1 MNELINKVTKLLN
14 DKTID
19 AFIGYGQGSTD
30 RVRAIFARTVEQAS
44 KLIYT
49 PACTFNLSGYLL
61 KHEVKHLGK
70 LGILANVAALRSIMQ
85 LASEFQ
91 IKDGEV
97 YILFVNDDASLT
109 EFSDFQSIEAFL
121 EKANID
127 ITPDEKARIEKIEA
141 MSVSE
146 RWEFWNKE
154 FEKCIKCYACRA
166 ACPMCYCHRCT
177 TDVNQPQWI
186 PVASHERGNLD
197 YHLMRAMHLAGRCIN
212 CGECANACPMDIPL
226 NLLTYQLID
235 PIKTGFGATAGMKAD
250 AVYALSTFKPDD
262 KENFII

>member
-1 MNELINKVTKLLN
+1 MNELIKKVTQLLN

-19 AFIGYGQGSTD
+19 VFIGYGKGSAD
-30 RVRAIFARTVEQAS
+30 RIRATFARTAVQADN
-44 KLIYT
+44 LIFNDN
-49 PACTFNLSGYLL
+49 CTHNLAGYLL
-61 KHEVKHLGK
+61 KPEVKHLGK
-70 LGILANVAALRSIMQ
+70 IGILANIAALRSIMQ

-97 YILFVNDDASLT
+97 LVLFAKPDGSFT
-109 EFSDFQSIEAFL
+109 EFNDFHSIEAFL
-121 EKANID
+121 ENANTGIN
-127 ITPDEKARIEKIEA
+127 PDEKEMIGRLEA
-141 MSVSE
+141 MTVTE
-146 RWEFWNKE
+146 RWIFWNKE

-186 PVASHERGNLD
+186 PVASHELGNLD
-197 YHLMRAMHLAGRCIN
+197 WHLMRAMHLAGRCVN
-212 CGECANACPMDIPL
+212 CGECAKACPMDIPL
-226 NLLTYQLID
+226 NLLTYQLIES
-235 PIKTGFGATAGMKAD
+235 IKTGFGATAGMKAN

>member
-1 MNELINKVTKLLN
+1 MSDLIKKVTQLLN

-19 AFIGYGQGSTD
+19 VFIGYEKGSAD
-30 RVRAIFARTVEQAS
+30 RIRATFTRTVEQTA
-44 KLIYT
+44 KLIFNES
-49 PACTFNLSGYLL
+49 CTQNLAGYLL
-61 KHEVKHLGK
+61 KHEIKRLGK
-70 LGILANVAALRSIMQ
+70 IGILANVSALRSMMQ

-91 IKDGEV
+91 IKNGEV
-97 YILFVNDDASLT
+97 LVLFANPDGSFT
-109 EFSDFQSIEAFL
+109 EFIDFHAIEDYLATTDVGIKS
-121 EKANID
+121 EEQEM
-127 ITPDEKARIEKIEA
+127 ITRLAA
-141 MSVSE
+141 MSVKE
-146 RWEFWNKE
+146 RWNFWNTE

-197 YHLMRAMHLAGRCIN
+197 YHLMRAMHLAGRCVN

-226 NLLTYQLID
+226 NLLTYQLIE
-235 PIKTGFGATAGMKAD
+235 PIKATFGATAGMKAD
-250 AVYALSTFKPDD
+250 AVYALSTYKPDD

>member
-1 MNELINKVTKLLN
+1 MNELKTKVTQLLN

-19 AFIGYGQGSTD
+19 VFIGYGKGSSD
-30 RVRAIFARTVEQAS
+30 RVRAVFVRTETQAEL
-44 KLIYT
+44 LIYDEK
-49 PACTFNLSGYLL
+49 CTQNLAGYLL

-70 LGILANVAALRSIMQ
+70 LGILANVSALRSIMQ

-97 YILFVNDDASLT
+97 CVLFPNPDGSLT
-109 EFSDFQSIEAFL
+109 EFSDFSSIEGYL
-121 EKANID
+121 ETTESGIKQ
-127 ITPDEKARIEKIEA
+127 DEKERIAQLEA
-141 MSVSE
+141 MSVNE
-146 RWEFWNKE
+146 RWDFWKAEFD
-154 FEKCIKCYACRA
+154 KCIKCYACRA

-197 YHLMRAMHLAGRCIN
+197 YHVMRAMHLAGRCVN
-212 CGECANACPMDIPL
+212 CGECASACPMDIPL
-226 NLLTYQLID
+226 NLLTYQLIE
-235 PIKTGFGATAGMKAD
+235 PIRADFGATAGMKAD
-250 AVYALSTFKPDD
+250 AVYALSTYKPGD

>member
-1 MNELINKVTKLLN
+1 MNELNNKVTRLLN
-14 DKTID
+14 DQTISV
-19 AFIGYGQGSTD
+19 FIGYGKGSAN
-30 RVRAIFARTVEQAS
+30 RIRAIFARTPDQAE
-44 KLIYT
+44 KLIYHEG
-49 PACTFNLSGYLL
+49 CTANLAGYLL

-70 LGILANVAALRSIMQ
+70 IGILANVAALRSILQ

-97 YILFVNDDASLT
+97 LVLFANPDGSFSELNDFL
-109 EFSDFQSIEAFL
+109 SIEACL
-121 EKANID
+121 ENKETG
-127 ITPDEKARIEKIEA
+127 ITPDEKERIARLEA
-141 MSVSE
+141 MTVAE
-146 RWEFWNKE
+146 RWIYWNKE

-186 PVASHERGNLD
+186 PVASHDLGNLD
-197 YHLMRAMHLAGRCIN
+197 WHLMRAMHLAGRCVN

-226 NLLTYQLID
+226 NLLTYQLIE
-235 PIKTGFGATAGMKAD
+235 PIKTSFGATAGMKAN

>member
-1 MNELINKVTKLLN
+1 MSELIKKVTQLLT

-19 AFIGYGQGSTD
+19 SFIGYEKGSAD
-30 RVRAIFARTVEQAS
+30 RIRATFTRTEEQAQ
-44 KLIYT
+44 KLVFNE
-49 PACTFNLSGYLL
+49 ACTQNLAGYLL
-61 KHEVKHLGK
+61 KHEVKKIGK

-97 YILFVNDDASLT
+97 FVLYANPDGSFT
-109 EFSDFQSIEAFL
+109 EFTDFHSIETYL
-121 EKANID
+121 ETTDIGIKAEEQEMI
-127 ITPDEKARIEKIEA
+127 ARLEA
-141 MSVSE
+141 MTANE
-146 RWEFWNKE
+146 RWVFWNTE

-177 TDVNQPQWI
+177 TDVNIPQWI

-197 YHLMRAMHLAGRCIN
+197 YHLMRAMHLAGRCVN
-212 CGECANACPMDIPL
+212 CGECAAACPMDIPL
-226 NLLTYQLID
+226 NLLTYQLIS
-235 PIKTGFGATAGMKAD
+235 PIKSHFGATAGMKAD
-250 AVYALSTFKPDD
+250 AVYALSTYKPDD

>member
-1 MNELINKVTKLLN
+1 MIDLIKKVTALLN
-14 DKTID
+14 DKTIN
-19 AFIGYGQGSTD
+19 AFIGYEKGSAD
-30 RVRAIFARTVEQAS
+30 RIRAIFVRTEVQAQ
-44 KLIYT
+44 KLIFN
-49 PACTFNLSGYLL
+49 ASCTQNLAGYLL
-61 KHEVKHLGK
+61 KHEIKKLGR

-97 YILFVNDDASLT
+97 YALFANADGSLT
-109 EFSDFQSIEAFL
+109 EFTDFKSIETFL
-121 EKANID
+121 ETTDTGIKSEEQEMIA
-127 ITPDEKARIEKIEA
+127 KLEA
-141 MSVSE
+141 MTVNE
-146 RWEFWNKE
+146 RWLFWNKE

-186 PVASHERGNLD
+186 PVASHELGNLD
-197 YHLMRAMHLAGRCIN
+197 YHLMRAMHLAGRCVN

-226 NLLTYQLID
+226 NLLTYQLIE
-235 PIKTGFGATAGMKAD
+235 PIKATFGATAGMKAD
-250 AVYALSTFKPDD
+250 AVYALSTYKPDD

>member
-1 MNELINKVTKLLN
+1 MNDMIKKVTQLLT

-19 AFIGYGQGSTD
+19 VFIGYGKGSAD
-30 RVRAIFARTVEQAS
+30 RSRAIFVRTAEQAENLVFS
-44 KLIYT
+44 
-49 PACTFNLSGYLL
+49 ANCTQNLAGYLL

-70 LGILANVAALRSIMQ
+70 LGILANVAALRSILQ

-97 YILFVNDDASLT
+97 LVLFANPDGSFT
-109 EFSDFQSIEAFL
+109 EFLDFHSIEGYL
-121 EKANID
+121 LTTETG
-127 ITPDEKARIEKIEA
+127 ITSGEQERIAALEA

-146 RWEFWNKE
+146 RWTFWNQE

-197 YHLMRAMHLAGRCIN
+197 YHLMRAMHLAGRCVN

-226 NLLTYQLID
+226 NLLTYQLIS
-235 PIKTGFGATAGMKAD
+235 PIKAGFGATAGMKSD
-250 AVYALSTFKPDD
+250 AVYALSTYKPDD

>member
-1 MNELINKVTKLLN
+1 MNELINKVTQLLD
-14 DKTID
+14 DKIINV
-19 AFIGYGQGSTD
+19 FIGYEKGSAG
-30 RVRAIFARTVEQAS
+30 RIRALFARNAEQAG
-44 KLIYT
+44 KLVFD
-49 PACTFNLSGYLL
+49 AGCTQNLSGYLL

-70 LGILANVAALRSIMQ
+70 IGILANIAALRSIMQ

-97 YILFVNDDASLT
+97 LVLFANNDGTFT
-109 EFSDFQSIEAFL
+109 ELVDFHSIETIL
-121 EKANID
+121 EVADTGIS
-127 ITPDEKARIEKIEA
+127 TDEKEMIARLEA
-141 MSVSE
+141 MTVTE
-146 RWEFWNKE
+146 RWNFWNKE

-197 YHLMRAMHLAGRCIN
+197 YHLMRAMHLAGRCVN
-212 CGECANACPMDIPL
+212 CGECATACPMDIPL
-226 NLLTYQLID
+226 NLLTYQLIE
-235 PIKTGFGATAGMKAD
+235 PIKSGFGATAGLKAD
-250 AVYALSTFKPDD
+250 AMYALSTFKPDD

>member
-1 MNELINKVTKLLN
+1 MSELINKVTQLLN

-19 AFIGYGQGSTD
+19 VFIGYEKGSAD
-30 RVRAIFARTVEQAS
+30 RIRASFARTADQAA
-44 KLIYT
+44 KLVYNSS
-49 PACTFNLSGYLL
+49 CTQNLAGYLL
-61 KHEVKHLGK
+61 KHEVKKLGK
-70 LGILANVAALRSIMQ
+70 PGILANVAALRSIMQ

-91 IKDGEV
+91 VKDGEV
-97 YILFVNDDASLT
+97 HVLFANADGTFTA
-109 EFSDFQSIEAFL
+109 FSDFASIEAYL
-121 EKANID
+121 ETTDVGIKSEEQEMI
-127 ITPDEKARIEKIEA
+127 ARLEA
-141 MSVSE
+141 MSVQE
-146 RWEFWNKE
+146 RWIFWNKE
-154 FEKCIKCYACRA
+154 FDKCIKCYACRA

-197 YHLMRAMHLAGRCIN
+197 YHLMRAMHLSGRCVN

-235 PIKTGFGATAGMKAD
+235 PIKNTFGATAGMKAD
-250 AVYALSTFKPDD
+250 AVYALSTYKPDD

>member
-1 MNELINKVTKLLN
+1 MNELINKVTQLLN

-19 AFIGYGQGSTD
+19 VFIGYGKGSAD
-30 RVRAIFARTVEQAS
+30 RIRAIFARTADQAGNLVYDA
-44 KLIYT
+44 K
-49 PACTFNLSGYLL
+49 CTQNLAGYLL

-70 LGILANVAALRSIMQ
+70 LGILANASALRSMMQ

-91 IKDGEV
+91 VKDGEV
-97 YILFVNDDASLT
+97 YVLFANPDGSFT
-109 EFSDFQSIEAFL
+109 DFKDFHSIETYL
-121 EKANID
+121 ETTDTGISS
-127 ITPDEKARIEKIEA
+127 DEKAMIDRLEA

-146 RWEFWNKE
+146 RWEFWNQE

-186 PVASHERGNLD
+186 PVASHEMGNLD
-197 YHLMRAMHLAGRCIN
+197 YHLMRAMHLAGRCVN

-226 NLLTYQLID
+226 NLLTYQLIG
-235 PIKTGFGATAGMKAD
+235 PIQASFGAVAGMKAD

>member
-1 MNELINKVTKLLN
+1 MNEMINKVTQLLA

-19 AFIGYGQGSTD
+19 VFIGYGQGSAD
-30 RVRAIFARTVEQAS
+30 RIRAIFARTAEQAG
-44 KLIYT
+44 KLILT
-49 PACTFNLSGYLL
+49 PACTQNLAGYLL

-70 LGILANVAALRSIMQ
+70 LGILANVPALRSIMQ

-97 YILFVNDDASLT
+97 LVLFANPDGSLI
-109 EFSDFQSIEAFL
+109 EFKDFHSIETYL
-121 EKANID
+121 ETSNVG
-127 ITPDEKARIEKIEA
+127 ITSDEQAMIESLEA
-141 MSVSE
+141 MTVSE
-146 RWEFWNKE
+146 RWIFWNKE

-177 TDVNQPQWI
+177 TDVNQPQWT

-197 YHLMRAMHLAGRCIN
+197 YHLMRAMHLAGRCVN

-226 NLLTYQLID
+226 NLLTYQLIE
-235 PIKTGFGATAGMKAD
+235 PINAGFSATAGMKAN